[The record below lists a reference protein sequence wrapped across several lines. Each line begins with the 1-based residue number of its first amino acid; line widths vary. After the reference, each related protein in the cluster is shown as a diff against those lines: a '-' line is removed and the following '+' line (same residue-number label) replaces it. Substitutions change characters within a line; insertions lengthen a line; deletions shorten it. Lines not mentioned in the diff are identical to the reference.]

1 MADLPILAGNTQ
13 RVDSSN
19 SSFAE
24 GFVKTLNAQTQTL
37 VELKDSSLGILKAT
51 LSMKETLDANAS
63 AANLDSSTVEGNVQ
77 KKKDDGLSGKF
88 SDMLDSMQ
96 DAFDGLSGGTKSLL
110 GIGALLAGLA
120 LLNTFSDELAE
131 LIAPIL
137 KFFNESF
144 LPNLKELN
152 QIILDQP
159 GGYLTLL
166 GAAGLTKT
174 MFDIF
179 GKGGKIAKVID
190 DTVDGVKV
198 LKQADLLDDLAVR
211 KVGWATRLRTAF
223 TGRLTGLFGRIGGTF
238 GSIGASLRA
247 LGLTLVDDLA
257 LALKNLTP
265 TWLRVLKLQLVGG
278 ETIYPI
284 VKGGGKQIGIVGKVS
299 QGIQSI
305 VTAIKGLNPFSKLG
319 EALKTLTPTW
329 LRVLKLQVIGGE
341 TIYPIV
347 KGGGKSIGL
356 VGKVSQSIQEIVTS
370 IKNLNPFKGLGA
382 SLKTLGS
389 SWKLAMSGALIGTA
403 TGPAGAATT
412 GVLTKVTNAIARI
425 ANVVRGIFSPA
436 SILGR
441 FTGRIRGIFAIIG
454 KALGFVSKMSGL
466 TSFLKLGLSLGK
478 AIPIVGQVIMVLT
491 GIFGFI
497 TGAIKGFKT
506 GGILGA
512 IKGGLIGLY
521 DGLIGSFLNLIAD
534 IIGWVF
540 KKLGFEKLGA
550 FFSNLNFNFDG
561 ILNGIMW
568 VIDKVQHV
576 FHLIVNGLKK
586 FANGFINKANYILP
600 SGLEMTPFPIE
611 PFVSSYEP
619 STTGASGSGDGEG
632 VNVSD
637 LPSASLNLS
646 KIDTTNVANVADL
659 AKVDYTNTMD
669 AGDINAV
676 FADQGDALVT
686 VSDAEAEA
694 RLGDLYDA
702 NRFKDDG
709 QGSAIAAEALKQANL
724 QLEKDMQLYNEAGG
738 TPMIINDNSSKSQMN
753 NTQMVSTGLS
763 VDATDLVA
771 AKLNMMLPAFN

>member
-1 MADLPILAGNTQ
+1 MFTSIGT
-13 RVDSSN
+13 
-19 SSFAE
+19 
-24 GFVKTLNAQTQTL
+24 
-37 VELKDSSLGILKAT
+37 SLRA
-51 LSMKETLDANAS
+51 
-63 AANLDSSTVEGNVQ
+63 
-77 KKKDDGLSGKF
+77 
-88 SDMLDSMQ
+88 
-96 DAFDGLSGGTKSLL
+96 
-110 GIGALLAGLA
+110 
-120 LLNTFSDELAE
+120 
-131 LIAPIL
+131 
-137 KFFNESF
+137 
-144 LPNLKELN
+144 
-152 QIILDQP
+152 
-159 GGYLTLL
+159 L
-166 GAAGLTKT
+166 GAP
-174 MFDIF
+174 
-179 GKGGKIAKVID
+179 
-190 DTVDGVKV
+190 
-198 LKQADLLDDLAVR
+198 LLDDLAI
-211 KVGWATRLRTAF
+211 
-223 TGRLTGLFGRIGGTF
+223 GL
-238 GSIGASLRA
+238 
-247 LGLTLVDDLA
+247 
-257 LALKNLTP
+257 KQLTP

-305 VTAIKGLNPFSKLG
+305 VASIKGLNPFAKLG

-329 LRVLKLQVIGGE
+329 LKVLKLQMLGGE

-347 KGGGKSIGL
+347 KGGGKQVGV
-356 VGKVSQSIQEIVTS
+356 VGKVSQGIQKVVAS
-370 IKNLNPFKGLGA
+370 IKGLNPFTGLGA

-389 SWKLAMSGALIGTA
+389 SWKLAMSGALIGSA
-403 TGPAGAATT
+403 AGPAGAATP

-425 ANVVRGIFSPA
+425 ANVVKGIFSPA

-521 DGLIGSFLNLIAD
+521 DGLIGSFLNLIYD

-676 FADQGDALVT
+676 FADQGDAMIT
-686 VSDAEAEA
+686 VSDAEAKA
-694 RLGDLYDA
+694 KLGDLYDET
-702 NRFKDDG
+702 RFKDDG

>member
-1 MADLPILAGNTQ
+1 MADLPVLASNTQ
-13 RVDSSN
+13 RVDSDN

-51 LSMKETLDANAS
+51 LSMKDTLEANAS
-63 AANLDSSTVEGNVQ
+63 AANLDSSTVEGNIQ

-131 LIAPIL
+131 MIAPIL

-211 KVGWATRLRTAF
+211 KVGWAQRLRIAF

-238 GSIGASLRA
+238 SSIGASLRA

-305 VTAIKGLNPFSKLG
+305 VASIKGLNPFAKLG

-329 LRVLKLQVIGGE
+329 TKVLKLQILGGE
-341 TIYPIV
+341 TIYPIT
-347 KGGGKSIGL
+347 KGGGKQIGI
-356 VGKVSQSIQEIVTS
+356 VGKVSQSIQKVVTS
-370 IKNLNPFKGLGA
+370 IKGLNPFAGLGA
-382 SLKTLGS
+382 SLKTLGA
-389 SWKLAMSGALIGTA
+389 SWKLALGGAMFGA
-403 TGPAGAATT
+403 AAGPAGAGAKA
-412 GVLTKVTNAIARI
+412 GVLGKITNAITRI
-425 ANVVRGIFSPA
+425 ALIVKGIFSPA

-441 FTGRIRGIFAIIG
+441 FTSKIKGIFAIIG
-454 KALGFVSKMSGL
+454 KALGFVSKLTGL

-478 AIPIVGQVIMVLT
+478 AIPVVGQIIMVLT

-497 TGAIKGFKT
+497 KGAIEGFKT

-540 KKLGFEKLGA
+540 KKLGFTRLGE

-561 ILNGIMW
+561 IMNGIMW
-568 VIDKVQHV
+568 VIDKIKGA
-576 FHLIVNGLKK
+576 FHMVVNGLKRM
-586 FANGFINKANYILP
+586 ANGVIKAINFVLP
-600 SGLEMTPFPIE
+600 GRFEIDEFEITPYK
-611 PFVSSYEP
+611 STYEP
-619 STTGASGSGDGEG
+619 RTTTASEG
-632 VNVSD
+632 MDVSD
-637 LPSASLNLS
+637 IPTISENTTRA
-646 KIDTTNVANVADL
+646 DTGSVDL
-659 AKVDYTNTMD
+659 AALQAGATSDMQNQDIQVSAAFKDIQQDGTISEADAQKLVDDFTREATPAEIAAAEATD
-669 AGDINAV
+669 NAKI
-676 FADQGDALVT
+676 DALVAAEMKRLELEA
-686 VSDAEAEA
+686 DAEIA
-694 RLGDLYDA
+694 RSGGAVQIYD
-702 NRFKDDG
+702 
-709 QGSAIAAEALKQANL
+709 
-724 QLEKDMQLYNEAGG
+724 
-738 TPMIINDNSSKSQMN
+738 TSSKSTLN
-753 NTQMVSTGLS
+753 NTTQVSNALS
-763 VDATDLVA
+763 VDASDLVA
-771 AKLNMMLPAFN
+771 AKLNLMLPAFN